1 MLQVNVKKP
10 ITLRNRTNYFDPSRT
25 RVKNTFSSPSS
36 YQNRQMKIEGYE
48 TRLYWQFR
56 YCEDHDG
63 QTFFYTLTYND
74 ANLPNHYGVNCF
86 DYNDLTD
93 LVFEG
98 AFRKQLLRQ
107 YGTKMKYFVG
117 AELGDGKGSRGMH
130 NNPHYHVLFFLE
142 NANNDRYPYVKIS
155 PEDFRHLV
163 RKMWQGFDQDTDGKH
178 DYRDAKKGIAREG
191 ENCGKVT
198 DYRACMYC
206 AKYVCKDVK
215 LVMAEDKVRKYSK
228 MQYRRDLCHPED
240 GKMTLANAMCRRFF
254 NEVLMK
260 KWRTL
265 TGDYRLLLD
274 DTLKSYKPSQVI
286 SYLCPDL
293 GFATFLADLDDPR
306 FRWYDVVQAIV
317 KSLHCWSVYSD
328 FRRVFM
334 EDLIRKDI
342 NAWRNIY
349 TNKVRCS
356 QGIGS
361 YALDFI
367 DPMNPTVQVAC
378 KKGFK
383 NRPLPMYYYRKLYM
397 KVVKDP
403 KGQNLYILN
412 DLGREYKLSRL
423 SKQIDKLKDTAANY
437 VQLCLNE
444 DFFKKVRESDCNTT
458 SFMSFPNFF
467 KRYNY
472 LLNENKAEEIFTR
485 YAEYKLVY
493 ENRFFPYDLMGS
505 TDLDGDTRLPVVADY
520 TRFLVPSYY
529 TASYDPDRCYKFVQD
544 PLEGWLPYSQHPY
557 FLRYLGFFALFDS
570 VADYLFV
577 KTDDKKQKDAEE
589 RAATKRYH
597 TERELK
603 KFYETFSN
611 DALFIDEPLP
621 WEDME
626 DPDPWKL
633 CINNYK
639 KTI

>member
-1 MLQVNVKKP
+1 MLQVNPKKP

-56 YCEDHDG
+56 YCEENDG
-63 QTFFYTLTYND
+63 QVFFYTLTYND
-74 ANLPNHYGVNCF
+74 NNLPNHYGVNCF

-142 NANNDRYPYVKIS
+142 NANNDRFPYVKIS

-163 RKMWQGFDQDTDGKH
+163 REMWQGFDQDTDGMH

-228 MQYRRDLCHPED
+228 MKHRKALCNPE
-240 GKMTLANAMCRRFF
+240 KENMTMANAMCRKFF
-254 NEVLMK
+254 HEVLMK

-265 TGDYRLLLD
+265 TGDYKLLMD
-274 DTLKSYKPSQVI
+274 DNLKSWKPSQVI
-286 SYLCPDL
+286 TYLCPDL
-293 GFATFLADLDDPR
+293 GFATFLADLDEKC
-306 FRWYDVVQAIV
+306 FRWYDTVQAIV
-317 KSLHCWSVYSD
+317 KSLHCWSVYTD
-328 FRRVFM
+328 FRRVYM
-334 EDLIRKDI
+334 EDLVRQDV
-342 NAWRNIY
+342 NTWRNFY

-361 YALDFI
+361 YALKFI
-367 DPMNPTVQVAC
+367 DPMNPTVQVAS

-412 DLGREYKLSRL
+412 DLGKEYKLYRL
-423 SKQIDKLKDTAANY
+423 SKQIDKLKDKASNY
-437 VQLCLNE
+437 AQLCLNK
-444 DFFKKVRESDCNTT
+444 DFYEKVRKSDCNTT
-458 SFMSFPNFF
+458 NFMSFSGFL
-467 KRYNY
+467 KKWNY
-472 LLNENKAEEIFTR
+472 LLNDNEITLEKVFER

-493 ENRFFPYDLMGS
+493 ENRFFQYQYNGS
-505 TDLDGDTRLPVVADY
+505 SNIGDMPALCLVADY
-520 TRFLVPSYY
+520 ARFLVPSYY
-529 TASYDPDRCYKFVQD
+529 TADYNSGCLYKFIEN
-544 PLEGWLPYSQHPY
+544 PTEGWLPYSQHPY
-557 FLRYLGFFALFDS
+557 FLRYIGFFAVLDS

-577 KTDDKKQKDAEE
+577 QTDDKNQKDAEE
-589 RAATKRYH
+589 RANTRRFHKQ
-597 TERELK
+597 RELK
-603 KFYETFSN
+603 EYYRSFSN
-611 DALFIDEPLP
+611 EGLFINDEVDLP
-621 WEDME
+621 F
-626 DPDPWKL
+626 
-633 CINNYK
+633 
-639 KTI
+639 